1 MKKIDRLMLTG
12 FVGPFIVTFFI
23 AIFVLMMQRLWLYID
38 DIAGK
43 GASIWMIMEFLVYLS
58 VSLIPMALPIAVL
71 ISSVMVLGNMAEHY
85 ELSSFKSAGV
95 PLWRVMLPLMFVAG
109 GISVASFFINNNL
122 IPVSNLKFK
131 SRLYDM
137 RKQKPTLSL
146 EEGAFNDDFQGF
158 AIRIGSKEADERT
171 IHDILMY
178 DHSESTKGRLTQV
191 VAETGEMFPSPSE
204 QYFVM
209 RLENGHQYA
218 EPKPNNNE
226 PDKRSYPFVRTN
238 FEEWEKVFDLSEFE
252 IESTDEQLFKSHQS
266 MLSVRQ
272 LDIAIDSIDEK
283 LSERHRRME
292 EGTDNFFF
300 FKQKELRERK
310 KREEAQAD
318 SLRRTKQEEEIQQ
331 RYATQKEKLDSIDK
345 KLTVPPKSPEK
356 AIEEL
361 ANRNR
366 PKLQDAQRKARKY
379 SGKAALKQDMTIA
392 LGQRNSILETFEL
405 TERNRLNEK
414 AKSSVRSIKN
424 QAESTV
430 RTLMRIKESRVKH
443 IHTLHNKFSM
453 AVACFIFLFIGAPM
467 GAIIRKGGFGYPI
480 LISIIFFMLFIM
492 LTIASKKM
500 AEEFVLHPVLA
511 AWLPCLVLFPVG
523 LILTYKAMNDSKLLN
538 VDRYVAWVQNLFAAK
553 DLTDKQVVEES

>member
-1 MKKIDRLMLTG
+1 MKRIDKLMLSG

-23 AIFVLMMQRLWLYID
+23 AIFVLMMQTLWLYID

-43 GASIWMIMEFLVYLS
+43 GASLWMIMEFLMYLS

-95 PLWRVMLPLMFVAG
+95 PLWRVMLPLMFVAS
-109 GISVASFFINNNL
+109 GISIASFFINNNL

-146 EEGAFNDDFQGF
+146 EEGTFNDDFQGF
-158 AIRIGSKEADERT
+158 AIRIGSKDEDERT
-171 IHDILMY
+171 IRDVLMY
-178 DHSESTKGRLTQV
+178 DHSESTKGRLTEV
-191 VAETGEMFPSPSE
+191 VAESGEMFPSPDE

-209 RLENGHQYA
+209 KLKNGHQYA
-218 EPKPNNNE
+218 EPKPNNSN
-226 PDKRSYPFVRTN
+226 PDKKSYPFMRTN

-266 MLSVRQ
+266 MLSARQ
-272 LDIAIDSIDEK
+272 LGVAIDSIDEK
-283 LSERHRRME
+283 INERYRRMA
-292 EGTDNFFF
+292 EGTDNFFY
-300 FKQKELRERK
+300 FKQQEMRARKKEEAAAEELRRMGQDSIK
-310 KREEAQAD
+310 KAD
-318 SLRRTKQEEEIQQ
+318 NQEVKRIDNLKDDPAEPSPLANIQI
-331 RYATQKEKLDSIDK
+331 EKL
-345 KLTVPPKSPEK
+345 
-356 AIEEL
+356 
-361 ANRNR
+361 ANKNR
-366 PKLQDAQRKARKY
+366 PKLNNAQQKAARMG
-379 SGKAALKQDMTIA
+379 GKAALRQDRTIPVTD
-392 LGQRNSILETFEL
+392 RKSILETFMEA
-405 TERNRLNEK
+405 EQKRLKEK
-414 AKSSVRSIKN
+414 AKSSIRSVKN

-430 RTLMRIKESRVKH
+430 RTLKRVRESRVKH
-443 IHTLHNKFSM
+443 IHTLHSKFSM

-500 AEEFVLHPVLA
+500 AETFVMHPILA
-511 AWLPCLVLFPVG
+511 AWLPCFVLFPIG
-523 LILTYKAMNDSKLLN
+523 IILTYKAMNDSKLLN
-538 VDRYVAWVQNLFAAK
+538 LDRYVAWIQDLFQK
-553 DLTDKQVVEES
+553 KSNKTPDKVS

>member
-1 MKKIDRLMLTG
+1 MKQLDRLMLSG

-23 AIFVLMMQRLWLYID
+23 AIFVLMMQTLWLYID

-43 GASIWMIMEFLVYLS
+43 GASLWMIMEFLLYLS
-58 VSLIPMALPIAVL
+58 VSLIPTALPIAVL

-95 PLWRVMLPLMFVAG
+95 PLWRVMLPLMFVAI
-109 GISVASFFINNNL
+109 GISIASFFINNNL

-158 AIRIGSKEADERT
+158 AIRIGKKETDERT

-191 VAETGEMFPSPSE
+191 TAQTGEMYPSTDE

-218 EPKPNNNE
+218 EPQPNNAKS
-226 PDKRSYPFVRTN
+226 DKRTYPFVRTR
-238 FEEWEKVFDLSEFE
+238 FDEWEKVFDLSEFE

-272 LDIAIDSIDEK
+272 LGVAIDSIDGKIEERQTRM
-283 LSERHRRME
+283 SE
-292 EGTDNFFF
+292 GADNFFY
-300 FKQKELRERK
+300 FKQKELRARKRAEQARRDSLERVNRSPDTTAQK
-310 KREEAQAD
+310 TTAQATT
-318 SLRRTKQEEEIQQ
+318 SSALAK
-331 RYATQKEKLDSIDK
+331 
-345 KLTVPPKSPEK
+345 
-356 AIEEL
+356 EL
-361 ANRNR
+361 ASA
-366 PKLQDAQRKARKY
+366 KTSFKTTSSVSKY
-379 SGKAALKQDMTIA
+379 KGKAALVQDQSVP
-392 LGQRNSILETFEL
+392 LVERKSIVETFTVVEQK
-405 TERNRLNEK
+405 RLREK
-414 AKSSVRSIKN
+414 AKSSIRNIKN
-424 QAESTV
+424 QAESAV
-430 RTLMRIKESRVKH
+430 RTLARIEESRVKH
-443 IHTLHNKFSM
+443 IHTLHSKFSM
-453 AVACFIFLFIGAPM
+453 SVACFIFLFIGAPM
-467 GAIIRKGGFGYPI
+467 GAIIRKGGFGYPT

-500 AEEFVLHPVLA
+500 AEEFVLHPILA
-511 AWLPCLVLFPVG
+511 AWLSCLVLFPIG
-523 LILTYKAMNDSKLLN
+523 LLLTYKAMNDSKLLN
-538 VDRYVAWVQNLFAAK
+538 LDRYIAWVSKLLNRNKEVTPEDAK
-553 DLTDKQVVEES
+553 KH